1 MALAISFDTNIL
13 IYAYDRSDIRKNAVS
28 RDLVD
33 RLVLNGVPVAGQVL
47 GEFLRVAH
55 RKQIVPLTIARE
67 ITDEIVNMCGVVE
80 TQHRDRRNASLAA
93 ERHKLQFFDALIC
106 EVIERAGVK
115 MLLSEDMQDGA
126 VIDGLTILN
135 PFNSANTPTLIAALS
150 RAIG

>member
-67 ITDEIVNMCGVVE
+67 IADEIVNICDVVE

-115 MLLSEDMQDGA
+115 MLLSEDMQDRAMIGG
-126 VIDGLTILN
+126 VQVVN
-135 PFNSANTPTLIAALS
+135 PFNAHNRDAILSALS
-150 RAIG
+150 

>member
-13 IYAYDRSDIRKNAVS
+13 IYAYDRSNIRKNAVS

-33 RLVLNGVPVAGQVL
+33 RLVWNGVPVAGQVL

-55 RKQIVPLTIARE
+55 RKQLVPLTIARE
-67 ITDEIVNMCGVVE
+67 IADEIVNICDVVE
-80 TQHRDRRNASLAA
+80 TQHRDRRNASPAA

-115 MLLSEDMQDGA
+115 MLLSEDMQDRAMIGG
-126 VIDGLTILN
+126 VQVVN
-135 PFNSANTPTLIAALS
+135 PFNAHNRDAILSALS
-150 RAIG
+150 